1 MGSASLHIYP
11 PFNTVCSNF
20 FYLLNFTKDQI
31 SKYKKMSWDAYVDSL
46 KQRGMVGGAI
56 CGLDGSWFVASDGS
70 KITLDELK
78 SILNNYGK
86 DNVFHRSQVRRSKIY
101 VPFHQ
106 RFLSVPTPLQKGS
119 WRSSFRQIKY
129 NNDGWN
135 LR

>member
-11 PFNTVCSNF
+11 PFKTVCSNF
-20 FYLLNFTKDQI
+20 FCLLNFTKDQI
-31 SKYKKMSWDAYVDSL
+31 LKYNKMSWDAYVDSL

-86 DNVFHRSQVRRSKIY
+86 DTMYSTGVKLGGQNIC
-101 VPFHQ
+101 
-106 RFLSVPTPLQKGS
+106 
-119 WRSSFRQIKY
+119 SFPPMI
-129 NNDGWN
+129 
-135 LR
+135 